1 MLILN
6 EERYAAS
13 LYDGKNDKVKSV
25 LGKIGYITRYN
36 LYTLGYDDAENYKH
50 TVEWMNKNHD
60 NFDESY
66 YSNLVSDAIKR
77 AHKMPFY
84 KVESIKITQS
94 ELDSISS
101 LDNLR
106 AEKVLFVLLCMAKQQ
121 RVISGFTN
129 GLVRY
134 SLTELCKL
142 ARISVPADDREYIL
156 YNIVQKGL
164 LSCPK
169 KNDTKCLIVNC
180 INDDDDVVL
189 ILNEDDC
196 KELAYVY
203 LNWKNNGV
211 GYGRCE
217 YCGKFMKKP
226 KSNPRRF
233 CEDCAPIVGDVS
245 DDKKVV
251 KCIDCGKIVYVPVLN
266 TKTCRCGLC
275 QEQHR
280 KDYMRELMAERRSE
294 AQLVS
299 TAFKT

>member
-6 EERYAAS
+6 EKMYAENLHS
-13 LYDGKNDKVKSV
+13 GKNDNIKSV

-36 LYTLGYDDAENYKH
+36 LYALEYSDEDNYKH
-50 TVEWMNKNHD
+50 TIEWMKRNHN

-66 YSNLVSDAIKR
+66 YSNLVADAIKR

-84 KVESIKITQS
+84 HIENIKITQF

-106 AEKVLFVLLCMAKQQ
+106 EEKVLFVLLCMAKQQ
-121 RVISGFTN
+121 RVTSGFTN

-164 LSCPK
+164 LNCPK

-180 INDDDDVVL
+180 INDNDDVVL
-189 ILNEDDC
+189 ALDEVDC
-196 KELAYVY
+196 QELAYVY
-203 LNWKNNGV
+203 LNWKNNGI

-217 YCGKFMKKP
+217 YCGKLMKKP
-226 KSNPRRF
+226 KSNPHRF
-233 CEDCAPIVGDVS
+233 CEGCTGIVGEIS
-245 DDKKVV
+245 DDV
-251 KCIDCGKIVYVPVLN
+251 KLVRCVDCNQVYYTSIKDNVS
-266 TKTCRCGLC
+266 CRCERC
-275 QEQHR
+275 QEIRNKETKSARNR
-280 KDYMRELMAERRSE
+280 KYY
-294 AQLVS
+294 
-299 TAFKT
+299 TNHKG

>member
-6 EERYAAS
+6 EEQYATS
-13 LYDGKNDKVKSV
+13 LYNGKNDKVKSV

-36 LYTLGYDDAENYKH
+36 LYTLGCSDDENYKQ
-50 TVEWMNKNHD
+50 TIEWMNKNHD

-77 AHKMPFY
+77 AHKAPFY
-84 KVESIKITQS
+84 SVDNIKITKS

-121 RVISGFTN
+121 RAVSGFTN

-134 SLTELCKL
+134 SLTDLCKL

-180 INDDDDVVL
+180 INDDDDVAIEL
-189 ILNEDDC
+189 DETDC
-196 KELAYVY
+196 QELAYVY
-203 LNWKNNGV
+203 LNWKNNGK
-211 GYGRCE
+211 GYTRCQRCNKLIKQSKTRPRK
-217 YCGKFMKKP
+217 YCEECAAEAEKE
-226 KSNPRRF
+226 NTRERVRRYRER
-233 CEDCAPIVGDVS
+233 CNENLTLQNDC
-245 DDKKVV
+245 
-251 KCIDCGKIVYVPVLN
+251 
-266 TKTCRCGLC
+266 
-275 QEQHR
+275 
-280 KDYMRELMAERRSE
+280 
-294 AQLVS
+294 
-299 TAFKT
+299 